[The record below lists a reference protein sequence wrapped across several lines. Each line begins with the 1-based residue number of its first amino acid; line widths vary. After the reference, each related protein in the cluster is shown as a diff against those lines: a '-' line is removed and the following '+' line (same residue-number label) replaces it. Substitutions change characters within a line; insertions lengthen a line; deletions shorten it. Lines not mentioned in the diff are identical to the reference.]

1 LQKQLARKQSDRS
14 DIDLNHPIVAFDLA
28 RRDRAVVTQ
37 PGVINKEID
46 LDLVLT
52 EPANQFSDLCFDGK
66 INNANVDVELR
77 VTASQFFAQ
86 IIQSLLAPCDKD
98 ERSRAVRKLSRELA
112 TDSRRR
118 ASDERAATIEVHP
131 TTNGHESTR
140 TTNNLLFLVSIGVY
154 SWLMRILVTGGAGFI
169 GSHLVE
175 KLLAAGHDVAI
186 LDDFNDFYDP
196 QIKRANISAVAKD
209 VVVHDVDLRDGDK
222 VSNLFRHE
230 KFDAIAHLAARAGVR
245 PSIQQPQLYYDT
257 NVAGTL
263 HLLEAA
269 RASGAE
275 RFIFASSS
283 AVYGA
288 AKKVPFSEEEHLTQT
303 LSPYAATKI
312 AGEFLCATYS
322 HLYKMRI
329 VALRYFTVYGA
340 RQRPDLAIHQ
350 FTRKIHAG
358 EPIDQF
364 GDGTTRRDYTYID
377 DIIQGTMAAL
387 KYDGPMFDVFN
398 LGESQTI
405 QLKDLIGAIE
415 TALGKKAKI
424 NRLPEQPGDMPLTCA
439 DISKAR
445 KLLGYNPKTKF
456 SEGLPKF
463 IDWFLGRTR

>member
-1 LQKQLARKQSDRS
+1 
-14 DIDLNHPIVAFDLA
+14 
-28 RRDRAVVTQ
+28 
-37 PGVINKEID
+37 
-46 LDLVLT
+46 
-52 EPANQFSDLCFDGK
+52 
-66 INNANVDVELR
+66 
-77 VTASQFFAQ
+77 
-86 IIQSLLAPCDKD
+86 
-98 ERSRAVRKLSRELA
+98 
-112 TDSRRR
+112 
-118 ASDERAATIEVHP
+118 
-131 TTNGHESTR
+131 
-140 TTNNLLFLVSIGVY
+140 
-154 SWLMRILVTGGAGFI
+154 MRILVTGGAGFI

-175 KLLAAGHDVAI
+175 KLLADGHDVAI

-196 QIKRANISAVAKD
+196 RIKRDNISTVEKEIT
-209 VVVHDVDLRDGDK
+209 VHDVDLRDGDK
-222 VSNLFRHE
+222 VAGLFGKE
-230 KFDAIAHLAARAGVR
+230 KFDVIAHLAARAGVR

-269 RASGAE
+269 RTNGVG

-283 AVYGA
+283 SVYGA

-312 AGEFLCATYS
+312 GGEFLCSTYS
-322 HLYKMRI
+322 HLYKIRI

-350 FTRKIHAG
+350 FTRKIHAD

-377 DIIQGTMAAL
+377 DIIQGTTAAL
-387 KYDGPMFDVFN
+387 KY
-398 LGESQTI
+398 EKT
-405 QLKDLIGAIE
+405 
-415 TALGKKAKI
+415 LGKKAKI

-456 SEGLPKF
+456 QDGLPRF
-463 IDWFLGRTR
+463 VHWFLKSRAAK